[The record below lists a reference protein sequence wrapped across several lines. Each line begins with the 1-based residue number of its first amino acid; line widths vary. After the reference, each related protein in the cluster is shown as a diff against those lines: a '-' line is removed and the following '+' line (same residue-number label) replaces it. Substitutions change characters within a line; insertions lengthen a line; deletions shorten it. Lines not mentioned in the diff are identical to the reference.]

1 MSTGSSDPR
10 AARSRDIMLAAARAV
25 MLSEGPAAV
34 THQRVAQQAGVGRAT
49 VYRHWARPEQLL
61 LDVMVGADLPFFRSP
76 TRPVRAWLR
85 RELRRLADQLATPE
99 VAAIAFT
106 LVQGAIWDRA
116 IAVERD
122 RFVATISDR
131 LTAALS
137 LASQTGELIGSD
149 VGPGVE
155 ARVVGPIVYRTALEA
170 APVPDLLIEQLIDSV
185 GTWRTDEQVAAR
197 RYGRTESN

>member
-10 AARSRDIMLAAARAV
+10 AARSRDIMLATARAV

-116 IAVERD
+116 IAKERD
-122 RFVATISDR
+122 RFVSTISDR
-131 LTAALS
+131 LVAALD
-137 LASQTGELIGSD
+137 LATRAGELTPSD
-149 VGPGVE
+149 DLSGVE
-155 ARVVGPIVYRTALEA
+155 SRVVGPIVYRTALEA
-170 APVPDLLIEQLIDSV
+170 APVPDQLLEELLDSV
-185 GTWRTDEQVAAR
+185 GRWRH
-197 RYGRTESN
+197 S